1 VNTEIEYLKNKKYLD
16 LWKSSQ
22 VKKYLTSKLS
32 RGTISLIYTTALHS
46 KYHFARE
53 IIGTLAKEILAHF
66 DPINFEKSS
75 NRIRAR

>member
-1 VNTEIEYLKNKKYLD
+1 LIFGKVAKE
-16 LWKSSQ
+16 
-22 VKKYLTSKLS
+22 KKYLTSKLS

-75 NRIRAR
+75 NRTRAR